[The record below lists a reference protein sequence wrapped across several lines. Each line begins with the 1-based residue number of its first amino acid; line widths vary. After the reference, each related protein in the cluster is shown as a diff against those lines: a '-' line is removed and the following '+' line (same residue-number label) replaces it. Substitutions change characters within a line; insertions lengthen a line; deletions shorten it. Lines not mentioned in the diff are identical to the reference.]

1 MCFFF
6 FFLVE
11 KMDIEEPKDYKR
23 IELRIERQRL
33 YKFKDG
39 TRTSESPF
47 SSPIKYR
54 ATKQSY
60 QKDS

>member
-6 FFLVE
+6 FFVE

-23 IELRIERQRL
+23 IELRIERQQL

-47 SSPIKYR
+47 SSPIK
-54 ATKQSY
+54 
-60 QKDS
+60 